1 MPRGSPY
8 YYRRIPDE
16 ALSAY
21 LKKIVAL
28 PMLPKEDE
36 LKLGR
41 RIQRG
46 DEVALKRLVEANLR
60 FVVKVALRYQGCGLS
75 LLDLINEGNLGLLEA
90 ARRYRSKHN
99 VRFITYAV
107 WWIRQA
113 IVQALAM
120 SGGAMRLPLRQIRR
134 ASQIK
139 RRRAALE
146 QEQGREVTDAEFAEL
161 IHIPLEELEA
171 AMRGP
176 VQGDSLDQ
184 DSADP
189 DRPPKELADTD
200 GLSSAELELIAK
212 SRREEIAGMVDRLPE
227 REAHV
232 IRLRFGLGEQGPL
245 TLAEI
250 GKQLKLSRERVRQIE
265 ARAQA
270 QLRRMA
276 AGRHLQDYLN

>member
-1 MPRGSPY
+1 MPRSSPY
-8 YYRRIPDE
+8 FYRRISDE

-21 LKKIVAL
+21 LRKIVAIPVL
-28 PMLPKEDE
+28 SKAEE
-36 LKLGR
+36 LKLGA

-46 DEVALKRLVEANLR
+46 DEEALRRLVEANLR

-90 ARRYRSKHN
+90 ARRYRPKHN

-134 ASQIK
+134 STQIRRK
-139 RRRAALE
+139 RAEME
-146 QEQGREVTDAEFAEL
+146 QERGREVSDAEFAEFL
-161 IHIPLEELEA
+161 DIPLERLED

-184 DSADP
+184 ESGDP
-189 DRPPKELADTD
+189 DRRPKELVDTE

-212 SRREEIAGMVDRLPE
+212 SRREQIEELLDQLPP

-232 IRLRFGLGEQGPL
+232 IRLRFGLGPEGPM
-245 TLAEI
+245 TLAQI
-250 GKQLKLSRERVRQIE
+250 GQHLQLSRERVRQIE

-276 AGRHLQDYLN
+276 LGRHLQDYLN

>member
-1 MPRGSPY
+1 MPRTSPY

-21 LKKIVAL
+21 FKKIVGI
-28 PMLPKEDE
+28 PMLPKGEE

-46 DEVALKRLVEANLR
+46 DEQALKRLVEANLR
-60 FVVKVALRYQGCGLS
+60 FVVRVALRYQGCGLS

-90 ARRYRSKHN
+90 ARRYRPKHN

-113 IVQALAM
+113 IVQALAI

-134 ASQIK
+134 ASLIK
-139 RRRAALE
+139 RRRAAME
-146 QEQGREVTDAEFAEL
+146 QEQGREVSDAEFAER
-161 IHIPLEELEA
+161 IHMPLEELEE

-184 DSADP
+184 ESGDP
-189 DRPPKELADTD
+189 DRPPRELADTE
-200 GLSSAELELIAK
+200 GVSSAEFELIAK
-212 SRREEIAGMVDRLPE
+212 TRREEIAGMVDKLPA

-232 IRLRFGLGEQGPL
+232 IRLRFGLGSEGPM

-250 GKQLKLSRERVRQIE
+250 GKHLNLSRERVRQIE